1 MWLCCLGKVLYGER
15 AIRVCGDT
23 GDAALLGND
32 DDPPVAADVADPF
45 TVAISDF
52 LDSAHLQFRGRL
64 KRGFSPL
71 TGIIITSEFFSIKS
85 RCLFFGGKY

>member
-15 AIRVCGDT
+15 AIRVCGDA

-32 DDPPVAADVADPF
+32 DDPPVATDVADPF

-64 KRGFSPL
+64 NHGVTPL
-71 TGIIITSEFFSIKS
+71 TGIIITPKWFSIKLH
-85 RCLFFGGKY
+85 CLFFGGIY